1 MSEKRLLLVED
12 DYDVAEMLV
21 MYFRSH
27 NYEVLHADTGLH
39 GIELARTKF
48 PNLILL
54 DVMLPYMDGYDV
66 CVQLRNT
73 ALTKYIPILFLTQR
87 DERASKVRG
96 LELGADDYIT
106 KPFDIDELRLR
117 VSGSINRATR
127 ENLHEARTGL
137 PTGQMVDEELKRAE
151 LNDASKVMTYRII
164 GFKSFN
170 DVYGFVAA
178 NDVLKHAGSI
188 AQRMLSEHGTASDFV
203 GIVKDELVVIT
214 HGEKADELENAIK
227 SRFAE
232 EVRAFYSFIDV
243 DQGGILLNEGEDNQ
257 QLVPLMTLDCNEGAP
272 VTTTDLG

>member
-1 MSEKRLLLVED
+1 MAEKRLLLVED
-12 DYDVAEMLV
+12 DYDVAEMLI
-21 MYFRSH
+21 MYFQSH

-39 GIELARTKF
+39 GIELARTRF

-117 VSGSINRATR
+117 VQGSINRATR

-137 PTGQMVDEELKRAE
+137 PTGQMVDEELSRVQNKADVSI
-151 LNDASKVMTYRII
+151 LTYTIV
-164 GFKSFN
+164 GFNVFN
-170 DVYGFVAA
+170 DVYGFMAGS
-178 NDVLKHAGSI
+178 DVLKHAGSI
-188 AQRMLSEHGTASDFV
+188 IQSVLGDSSSDEDFV
-203 GIVKDELVVIT
+203 GIVNDEFLVIAHT
-214 HGEKADELENAIK
+214 TDHAEIDGKIK
-227 SRFAE
+227 KRFAE
-232 EVRAFYSFIDV
+232 EVRAFYSFMDV
-243 DQGGILLNEGEDNQ
+243 DQGGITINEGEENEKI
-257 QLVPLMTLDCNEGAP
+257 VPVMTLDSHEGAP
-272 VTTTDLG
+272 VTTSTS